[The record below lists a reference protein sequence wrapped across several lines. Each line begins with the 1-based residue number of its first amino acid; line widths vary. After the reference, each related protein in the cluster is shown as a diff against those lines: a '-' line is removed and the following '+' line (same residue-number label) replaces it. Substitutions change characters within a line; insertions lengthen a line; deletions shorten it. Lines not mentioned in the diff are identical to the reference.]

1 MRARAVAAA
10 HGRPTA
16 PPLRARVAGRQAQ
29 RAWQKGAHTTPTGAA
44 TLLQRG
50 GGGGVK
56 RGEAGSPLVPLPPGA
71 SLSPCRAGVWER
83 AVGGGERDRGG
94 RPVWERE
101 HQFPTAG
108 RRGTCVGGTASSP
121 TMSSA
126 QRVPSPVPQPLAPT
140 ADQQPALLLTM
151 ASDGSGAFPP
161 RLQSCVRHWRAGET
175 TKKKTKEKKKKGKG
189 GYSVRFP
196 PSTTHASRSSGGFY
210 LPSVAT
216 RGGIPDPWPKKTA
229 WRTATAGGTAAAPQS
244 RSPPQSLDRHPRWL
258 PGSIRAGK

>member
-1 MRARAVAAA
+1 MAEGGPHDAYRGSHAAA
-10 HGRPTA
+10 
-16 PPLRARVAGRQAQ
+16 
-29 RAWQKGAHTTPTGAA
+29 K
-44 TLLQRG
+44 G

-175 TKKKTKEKKKKGKG
+175 TKKKTKEKKKREKGATVYVSHRRPPTLRGLVGVFTCRLWRLGVGYQIRGPKRLPG
-189 GYSVRFP
+189 GL
-196 PSTTHASRSSGGFY
+196 
-210 LPSVAT
+210 LPLVAL
-216 RGGIPDPWPKKTA
+216 RLHH
-229 WRTATAGGTAAAPQS
+229 RAAPHLKAWTGT
-244 RSPPQSLDRHPRWL
+244 P
-258 PGSIRAGK
+258 AGCQVVSEQVSNYSTLE